1 MRAQVNDKR
10 SDVERLA
17 IRAVN
22 EKATYSRRKEQRGK
36 TKKEGRLISKAT
48 WGALIFLC
56 SFKL

>member
-22 EKATYSRRKEQRGK
+22 EKATYSREKSREARK
-36 TKKEGRLISKAT
+36 SA
-48 WGALIFLC
+48 
-56 SFKL
+56 S